1 MAKTAKPPCSEC
13 GKGTLRKH
21 PILGTYLCANCQR
34 QHQNKYRYI
43 TKTRALGEY
52 RLKPSD
58 LEGLGVHEVDNP
70 YYKKAAPMQLY
81 LLNQIEELSKKKWG
95 SPEPYT
101 VEFVEFSN
109 KLLAWFL
116 EDTERLKQLPPDK
129 FQYLI
134 ADRLENMGLSVQLV
148 GDVYRK
154 DGGVDIIAYP
164 NGNYAF
170 PFLLAVQAKHH
181 HSSRKTGAPDVR
193 DFHGVLTS
201 QASPFHMGMIVTNT
215 SFTADAQWFADNNQT
230 LLRLR
235 DMKDL
240 SRWLKNDFVNESE
253 WREIPEQVEL
263 APGVTIKIPK
273 RQLWLPD
280 KSVNL

>member
-1 MAKTAKPPCSEC
+1 MATKTKPPCSEC

-21 PILGTYLCANCQR
+21 PILDKYLCANCQR
-34 QHQNKYRYI
+34 QHQDKYQYI

-52 RLKPSD
+52 RLKTND
-58 LEGLGVHEVDNP
+58 LESLGVHEVDNP

-81 LLNQIEELSKKKWG
+81 LLNQVEELSKKKWG

-101 VEFVEFSN
+101 VELVEFSN
-109 KLLAWFL
+109 DLLAWFL

-134 ADRLENMGLSVQLV
+134 ANRLENMGLSVQLV

-164 NGNYAF
+164 NGGCNF

-181 HSSRKTGAPDVR
+181 RTNRKTGAPDVR

-201 QASPFHMGMIVTNT
+201 RVSPFHMGMIVTNT
-215 SFTADAQWFADNNQT
+215 SFTADAQWFADSNQT

-240 SRWLKNDFVNESE
+240 SRWMKNDFVNESE
-253 WREIPEQVEL
+253 WREIPEQIEL
-263 APGVTIKIPK
+263 APGVTIQIPK
-273 RQLWLPD
+273 QQLWLP
-280 KSVNL
+280 NN